1 VSEGRGVK
9 TNLGSGGLALAFAK
23 VFFLL
28 AGYAISIALTRLVPP
43 ETFGLYAVVSQIIA
57 VPNMVII
64 QSLLFT
70 VSRPLAAELP
80 KGYGAYRPL
89 RRRGFRLALALGLP
103 VAALFFAGADLLA
116 ARLHDPALAGPL
128 RVVAPIPLLYALYAV
143 NIGTLNATR
152 RFGLQAS
159 LDVFMAASKA
169 GLIIAAAALG
179 LGLDATL
186 GGFTLAAALALSI
199 SGLLTWS
206 ARPRDVTSAAESPP
220 PPIGDLAL
228 TLLGFTALV
237 NLLLAAD
244 LVILKHF
251 VGDPESNA
259 AVGFYASANLVARVP
274 YSLLSA
280 VSLMMFPLVATLHAL
295 ADEERLGRY
304 VHETAKVTV
313 MLLAGMAAVLA
324 AGAAEVQRLLFPA
337 AYGAVAD
344 ELRALVW
351 GFSGYSLAVT
361 AAWILNS
368 SARSRIALALALAP
382 LAVVFAVGWALV
394 PTQGTSGAAYAVL
407 AAGGV
412 AALAALVALRLAFAV
427 ALRAAF
433 LARVA
438 LAVALVSGAGV
449 LWQPAG
455 KLGALAKL
463 IALTLVFAATIL
475 GSRAITVAEILEL
488 RRARP
493 R

>member
-1 VSEGRGVK
+1 MSEGRGVK

-186 GGFTLAAALALSI
+186 GGFTLAAALALSM

-412 AALAALVALRLAFAV
+412 
-427 ALRAAF
+427 
-433 LARVA
+433 
-438 LAVALVSGAGV
+438 
-449 LWQPAG
+449 
-455 KLGALAKL
+455 
-463 IALTLVFAATIL
+463 
-475 GSRAITVAEILEL
+475 
-488 RRARP
+488 
-493 R
+493 